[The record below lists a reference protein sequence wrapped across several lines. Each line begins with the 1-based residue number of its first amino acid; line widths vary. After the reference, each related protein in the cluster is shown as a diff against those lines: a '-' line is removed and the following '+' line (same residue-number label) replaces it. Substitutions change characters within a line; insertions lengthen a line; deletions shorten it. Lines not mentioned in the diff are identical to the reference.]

1 MKKKCS
7 LNLNKE
13 QLEAVS
19 HKSGPCLVLAG
30 AGSGKTRVLTER
42 IVNLI
47 DEGMRPQEILA
58 ITFTNKAAREMRE
71 RVRIRL
77 GEVANSIFIG
87 TFHSLGLKIIRENY
101 EVLGYKKN
109 ITILD
114 RDDVNTLI
122 KKLIKE
128 LGLENE
134 SYDYRYV
141 IDKISSAKNDEVSP
155 EEFSKLFLS
164 TYDYGID
171 SIYKKYETLLKNN
184 NSVDFDDLLV
194 LPLRIFNKNKDVLD
208 HYQEHFKYILVDEYQ
223 DTNKIQY
230 KLCKLLASKYKNI
243 FVVGDIDQ
251 SIFSWRKADYE
262 NILLFEEDY
271 LDTKTIFLEEN
282 YRSTNNILKV
292 ANSVIKNN
300 TMRKEKNLW
309 STKSDG
315 EKVTYYRCDNE
326 FEEAKKVCTKIKE
339 LLDKDYNYSDFAVLY
354 RTNAQSR
361 KIEEELLKENI
372 PYKVFGSYFFYGR
385 REIKDLICYLNLI
398 YNSDDTISLERV
410 INVPKRGIGSKTI
423 EKLKEKAFLENKPI
437 LEVINSGKEL
447 DFKNIVLGLIQDSK
461 SVSLTDLVEDILEKT
476 GMRKSL
482 EDSKTLEDE
491 IRLENL
497 EEFKSITAASEEKG
511 IYNLE
516 EFLENIALVSDIGQ
530 YNTNDD
536 AVTLMTLHSSKG
548 LEFRVVFIVGMEE
561 GIFPHMRSL
570 GDIKELEEERRL
582 CYVGIT
588 RAEEKLYL
596 LNAKR
601 RMLFGKTTENLES
614 RFIGEIE
621 SELLEVSSEISN
633 GIITKKLFNMYKEN
647 HNEGLTIGDK
657 VYHDIYK
664 EGVVININKDLATIA
679 FSKNVGIKILKSNH
693 ISLKKI

>member
-87 TFHSLGLKIIRENY
+87 TFHSLGLKTIRENY

-194 LPLRIFNKNKDVLD
+194 LPLRIFNKNKDVLE

-461 SVSLTDLVEDILEKT
+461 SVSLTDLVEDILVKT